1 MSISAVTCLT
11 CLSGER
17 GTAELWESTVQPG
30 ISTFVSVTP
39 VDIFNNMFQLFT
51 AVFLTR
57 YQDNLES
64 KIGYFLIQHQ
74 DIFCSCLQ
82 GRDSPWTPTEWF
94 VCLNLSRLQHNNV
107 HYQHLF
113 RRWRGPLWI
122 IVSKLSKML
131 LPVSTRR
138 QKVAGR
144 GGAASQ
150 WYPTLVPIQRSG
162 LLFYFFSLPCLPLC
176 RCQSFISGS
185 LSFTSPQDISSLLL
199 LSLSHC
205 FSSFWPT
212 PRQSDAWTPPT
223 CPSPRACL
231 LLQGCKRST
240 LCFLVIL

>member
-1 MSISAVTCLT
+1 MAAV
-11 CLSGER
+11 
-17 GTAELWESTVQPG
+17 WDSTVQQG
-30 ISTFVSVTP
+30 ISTFISVTP
-39 VDIFNNMFQLFT
+39 LDILNNMFGNFS

-57 YQDNLES
+57 CRDNFEV
-64 KIGYFLIQHQ
+64 KNQ
-74 DIFCSCLQ
+74 IF
-82 GRDSPWTPTEWF
+82 F
-94 VCLNLSRLQHNNV
+94 KHNNV

-113 RRWRGPLWI
+113 WRWRRPPWI
-122 IVSKLSKML
+122 IVSKLSKNAASCL
-131 LPVSTRR
+131 HT
-138 QKVAGR
+138 KKGR
-144 GGAASQ
+144 GGWGRMREDEGGGGAASQ

-162 LLFYFFSLPCLPLC
+162 LLFYFFLPCLPLC

-212 PRQSDAWTPPT
+212 PRHSDTWTPPT

-240 LCFLVIL
+240 LYLFIYLFI